1 MQNICVYCASNPG
14 VRPAYIQ
21 AARDLG
27 ELIATRGSTIVFG
40 GGRVGLMGAL
50 ADGALQAG
58 GKVIGVMPHGLVE
71 RETAHQGLTELHVV
85 NTMHDRKAMLASL
98 ADGYI
103 ALPGGIGTLEE
114 LFETWTWAQLGV
126 HHKPIGLLNVENYW
140 KTMTQFFDQMGTE
153 GFLRSHTREL
163 IMTDDNATNLLQRM
177 ETYVPPVVK
186 KWIALP
192 EA

>member
-14 VRPAYIQ
+14 VRPVYLQ
-21 AARDLG
+21 AARALG
-27 ELIATRGSTIVFG
+27 ALIASRGSTVVYG

-58 GKVIGVMPHGLVE
+58 GKVIGVMPHGLVA
-71 RETAHQGLTELHVV
+71 REAAHNGLTELHVV
-85 NTMHDRKAMLASL
+85 NSMHDRKAMLASL

-126 HHKPIGLLNVENYW
+126 HNKPIGLLNVENYW
-140 KTMTQFFDQMGTE
+140 NTMTQFFEQMGTE
-153 GFLRSHTREL
+153 GFLRSHTRQL
-163 IMTDDNATNLLQRM
+163 IMIEENATNLLQRM
-177 ETYVPPVVK
+177 ETYVPPVVT